1 MEAWRVP
8 ALVRG
13 LINKYVLHIVQTI
26 ALPEDEYKATTW
38 LCRSLTYS
46 LGEMVTEF
54 GILT

>member
-26 ALPEDEYKATTW
+26 ALPEDEYKATT
-38 LCRSLTYS
+38 
-46 LGEMVTEF
+46 
-54 GILT
+54 